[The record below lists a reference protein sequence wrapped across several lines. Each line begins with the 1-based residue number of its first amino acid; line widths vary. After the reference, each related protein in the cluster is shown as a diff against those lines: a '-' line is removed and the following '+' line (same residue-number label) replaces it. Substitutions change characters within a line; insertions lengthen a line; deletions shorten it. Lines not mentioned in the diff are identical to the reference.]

1 MGEIGSTFIASGLD
15 YCWWVWDPVYPWA
28 TAELCL
34 VCMICTNPC
43 WHKTHSDSYVATAP
57 DINVLVKVSWTR
69 APGQV
74 PGYHDIIVQS
84 RPVRNHARA
93 WDWGVQYA
101 VSGTVMLG
109 GNLGNWIK
117 TEHDLYIWEFY
128 VIITGSY
135 KCTMSAICMQSTT
148 GSTVTQFICSQ
159 NCEID
164 ANIALGWLCM
174 SGIPGLLCYQCWFL
188 SLLLSAL
195 SSSVAATNH

>member
-1 MGEIGSTFIASGLD
+1 MLPQPLILM
-15 YCWWVWDPVYPWA
+15 CWSRF
-28 TAELCL
+28 
-34 VCMICTNPC
+34 
-43 WHKTHSDSYVATAP
+43 HGQG
-57 DINVLVKVSWTR
+57 
-69 APGQV
+69 PGC
-74 PGYHDIIVQS
+74 HDIIVQS
-84 RPVRNHARA
+84 SPVRNHARA
-93 WDWGVQYA
+93 WDWALLWRRCA
-101 VSGTVMLG
+101 VCSIGDSGSVMLG

-135 KCTMSAICMQSTT
+135 KCTMSTICMQSTT
-148 GSTVTQFICSQ
+148 GSNVTQFICSQ

-164 ANIALGWLCM
+164 ANIALGWLRM